1 MILYL
6 LVIFLD
12 RFNTTKAHLWDGEQ
26 IFEMT
31 VSDRDVAQQIPP
43 TSEIGSVRSFSI
55 LFKFIELKKKK
66 IQSVFDSSSR
76 KWKNQN
82 FSISES
88 TCANANREQPI
99 KTKQHQQI
107 RTNKSEQI
115 KKNEIHSHCGR
126 IETKKERK
134 KG

>member
-1 MILYL
+1 M
-6 LVIFLD
+6 V
-12 RFNTTKAHLWDGEQ
+12 EC
-26 IFEMT
+26 
-31 VSDRDVAQQIPP
+31 
-43 TSEIGSVRSFSI
+43 SI
-55 LFKFIELKKKK
+55 
-66 IQSVFDSSSR
+66 V

-82 FSISES
+82 YTTTSKFQSIG
-88 TCANANREQPI
+88 ANREQPI